1 MDAVLTQR
9 VPPPIGEWKL
19 PDRGT
24 VGIIFL
30 IVTETALF
38 TIFVVAYVVYM
49 GKSLSGPYPKDVLD
63 LPILASVCLLSSSV
77 TIVFAEMALK
87 KHRLGQFKLWWL
99 ATIVLGL
106 EFLVSTGLEWKKLIY
121 EDHLT
126 VSTNLFGTT
135 FYSLVGLHASHV
147 ILGMCFL
154 LLVMIVSLLGF
165 PIETQERRVKFLS
178 WYWHFVDAVWVVVF
192 TVVYVIGR

>member
-19 PDRGT
+19 PDRGAM
-24 VGIIFL
+24 GIIFL

-49 GKSLSGPYPKDVLD
+49 GKSLSGPYPKDVLN

-77 TIVFAEMALK
+77 TIVFAETALK
-87 KHRLGQFKLWWL
+87 KHRLGMFKLWWL

>member
-1 MDAVLTQR
+1 MDAVLTGSA
-9 VPPPIGEWKL
+9 PPRKEEWTL

-24 VGIIFL
+24 MGIIFL

-38 TIFVVAYVVYM
+38 TIFVVAYVVYI
-49 GKSLSGPYPKDVLD
+49 GKSLSGPFPKDVLD
-63 LPILASVCLLSSSV
+63 LPIVASICLLSSSA

-87 KHRLGQFKLWWL
+87 KHRLGLFKLWWL
-99 ATIVLGL
+99 ATILLGL
-106 EFLVSTGLEWKKLIY
+106 EFLISTGLEWQKLIY

-147 ILGMCFL
+147 IVGMAFL
-154 LLVMIVSLLGF
+154 ILVMLVTLFGF